1 MKATILKNEV
11 KIFEN
16 NREIKGLNKE
26 LKLKN
31 ERTEKF
37 ILENKEKLILLKKEE
52 SEKKGAF
59 FERNQEVTE
68 QREKMKKMNEIL
80 QNSQNDLSHKLYF
93 ILLRCMIMHDV

>member
-37 ILENKEKLILLKKEE
+37 I
-52 SEKKGAF
+52 
-59 FERNQEVTE
+59 
-68 QREKMKKMNEIL
+68 
-80 QNSQNDLSHKLYF
+80 
-93 ILLRCMIMHDV
+93 C